1 MRRVALLSE
10 PEYQA
15 TMGTPMVAVEPAD
28 PFHPVPLGPYMASI
42 PAEDFQGHDFSARN
56 IEKVYRDP
64 SGRFLHVLVAA
75 TKRNVYLVIVVDEPA
90 QSIHGHYLLDLN
102 KLYGLS

>member
-10 PEYQA
+10 AEYQA
-15 TMGTPMVAVEPAD
+15 TMGTPMVVVGPDD
-28 PFHPVPLGPYMASI
+28 PFHPVPLGPYTALI

-56 IEKVYRDP
+56 IETVYRDP

-75 TKRNVYLVIVVDEPA
+75 TKRNVYLVIIVDEPA

-102 KLYGLS
+102 KLYGVA